1 MKKRYTLIIISLVSV
16 AVILISAA
24 VTLIVFTSK
33 KNTPGDAATKDTA
46 TSDTAALTEAT
57 QNDDGVESIDMTLG
71 DGSAGT
77 AAGETT
83 DAAAGETLAAEP
95 TAPDE
100 MNTALE
106 RGGVSLQSLSD
117 IGCSQ
122 LVTVSSSGSSAEIR
136 FFSREN
142 NTWTADDSLTCSGY
156 VGRNGVTADM
166 HEGGNASPFGLYHIG
181 DAFYIYDQPATGLN
195 SFRVTG
201 DTYWVDDPDSAH
213 YNQHMEGTSEKDWN
227 SAEHMIDYDVYRYGF
242 VVEYNTAA
250 AYNAGSAIFFHI
262 SSNPT
267 AGCIGTSE
275 SSVLS
280 YLAKLNASEN
290 PFILIV

>member
-16 AVILISAA
+16 AIILISAA
-24 VTLIVFTSK
+24 VTLFVVSSRKGEQET
-33 KNTPGDAATKDTA
+33 AATKDEATPDTVMITEAPRTAADGSESVDTA
-46 TSDTAALTEAT
+46 TEP
-57 QNDDGVESIDMTLG
+57 VI
-71 DGSAGT
+71 
-77 AAGETT
+77 GETT
-83 DAAAGETLAAEP
+83 EETTAQTEAAAL

-100 MNTALE
+100 MNAVLAQ
-106 RGGVSLQSLSD
+106 GGTSLQTLSD

-136 FFSREN
+136 FFSLEN
-142 NTWTADDSLTCSGY
+142 NTWVADDSLTCSGF
-156 VGRNGVTADM
+156 VGRNGVTSDM
-166 HEGGNASPFGLYHIG
+166 HEGGNASPFGLFHIG
-181 DAFYIYDQPATGLN
+181 DAFYIYDQPSTGLN
-195 SFRVTG
+195 SFQVTS
-201 DTYWVDDPDSAH
+201 DTYWVDDPDSSH
-213 YNQHMEGTSEKDWN
+213 YNQHMEGTAEMDWN

-250 AYNAGSAIFFHI
+250 AYNKGSAIFFHI

-275 SSVLS
+275 SYVLS
-280 YLAKLNASEN
+280 YLAKLDASAN